1 MHTFTQ
7 TIEVAAPLDE
17 AWLLL
22 SAVHAWPDWLP
33 TVSRVEPLDGV
44 EMAPGHRYRILQPK
58 LRPAVWRVTELE
70 APHSFAWESRALGMV
85 SLADHRLEV
94 LAPGRLRLTL
104 SIAMRGLLVPMV
116 RRAYGALI
124 DEYMTEEARSFK
136 RRLEGAR
143 AVG

>member
-7 TIEVAAPLDE
+7 TIEVAAPLEE
-17 AWLLL
+17 AWRLL

-33 TVSRVEPLDGV
+33 TVSRVEPMDGV
-44 EMAPGHRYRILQPK
+44 EMALGHRYRVLQPK
-58 LRPAVWRVTELE
+58 LRPAVWRIAAVE
-70 APHSFAWESRALGMV
+70 APYSFTWESRALGMV

-104 SIAMRGLLVPMV
+104 SIAMRGLLLPLV

-124 DEYMTEEARSFK
+124 DDYMAQEAASFK
-136 RRLEGAR
+136 RRLE
-143 AVG
+143 VGG